1 VAGGVIGVAA
11 VERQAAGEPDN
22 VSCVV
27 VVVTPDDL
35 GGEIGGWAGLEVGRE
50 RGEERG

>member
-1 VAGGVIGVAA
+1 MAGGVSGAAAA
-11 VERQAAGEPDN
+11 VRQAAGEPHD
-22 VSCVV
+22 VSCVA

-35 GGEIGGWAGLEVGRE
+35 GGEIGGWGGLEEGRE